1 MSGTKLLQTLT
12 SQIFMKN
19 NGQVDWAA
27 VRHAYCA
34 GDQTVTEI
42 CQHYGITKAGLYYR
56 RRIENW
62 PHRNNM
68 SATAEKATQQ
78 IHKNKI
84 ERLYALLDRLMKE
97 IEMESSST
105 TGDEG
110 VPRSGTADRERSA
123 RTLSSLIRSFEKIKE
138 LEAEELLETRE
149 TNNDSINEADEK
161 DAEALRNTL
170 YEKIEKLV
178 QAENT

>member
-1 MSGTKLLQTLT
+1 
-12 SQIFMKN
+12 
-19 NGQVDWAA
+19 
-27 VRHAYCA
+27 
-34 GDQTVTEI
+34 
-42 CQHYGITKAGLYYR
+42 
-56 RRIENW
+56 
-62 PHRNNM
+62 
-68 SATAEKATQQ
+68 
-78 IHKNKI
+78 
-84 ERLYALLDRLMKE
+84 
-97 IEMESSST
+97 MESSST

-110 VPRSGTADRERSA
+110 VARSGTADRERSA

>member
-1 MSGTKLLQTLT
+1 VLQTLN
-12 SQIFMKN
+12 SQIYMKN
-19 NGQVDWAA
+19 NDQVDWVA

-34 GDQTVTEI
+34 GDQKIAEI
-42 CQHYGITKAGLYYR
+42 CQHYGIAATGLYYR

-68 SATAEKATQQ
+68 SATAEKTSKQ

-97 IEMESSST
+97 IEMGTSNPVN
-105 TGDEG
+105 DEG
-110 VPRSGTADRERSA
+110 VSISGTADRERSA

-138 LEAEELLETRE
+138 LEADELAEIQETD
-149 TNNDSINEADEK
+149 NDGVNEADEK
-161 DAEALRNTL
+161 EAEHLRHILLERFARLTQSG
-170 YEKIEKLV
+170 E
-178 QAENT
+178 T